1 MKQTKQQESEL
12 ECEIKRLRTDLN
24 EALKN
29 DLASRKLI
37 NELREENR
45 QIGVLKKELKDEMEL
60 THYLKLEKEK
70 LTIMSSYKDA
80 EFIKL
85 RNAIK

>member
-1 MKQTKQQESEL
+1 M
-12 ECEIKRLRTDLN
+12 KRLRTDLN

-29 DLASRKLI
+29 DLANRKLI

-45 QIGVLKKELKDEMEL
+45 QIDVLKKELKEETEL

-70 LTIMSSYKDA
+70 LTVMSSYKDA

-85 RNAIK
+85 RNAIKYVYF